1 MSKTT
6 SLAAAMQT
14 FDRTPAAAAVP
25 PPIPKTTRVKSRHN
39 RKVETKASTS
49 VQAPSRIGKKAII
62 GYFDPSVSKQLKQM
76 GLDKDLSVQDLLSEA
91 INDLFLKYRK
101 PNIA

>member
-1 MSKTT
+1 MSKPT
-6 SLAAAMQT
+6 SLAAALQT
-14 FDRTPAAAAVP
+14 FDRTPAASAI
-25 PPIPKTTRVKSRHN
+25 PPIPKATRTKRRHN
-39 RKVETKASTS
+39 RKVEAPTSTS
-49 VQAPSRIGKKAII
+49 IQAPSRVGKKAII

-91 INDLFLKYRK
+91 INDLFHKYRK